1 MSTASPVVL
10 RTAPV
15 PDASPGKTAKR
26 NELLDT
32 VELIKAYVQQ
42 ETVDPLKGAARWMG
56 FGLAGAVA
64 IGLGVFLLMLGLL
77 RLLQTEAASTFDGN
91 WSWAPYAI
99 TLVVSG
105 GIGALAASRIRKQ
118 TLQRKEP
125 RR

>member
-1 MSTASPVVL
+1 
-10 RTAPV
+10 V
-15 PDASPGKTAKR
+15 PDASQGKTAKR
-26 NELLDT
+26 NELVET
-32 VELIKAYVQQ
+32 VELIRAYVQQ

-64 IGLGVFLLMLGLL
+64 LGLGVFLLMLGLL

-99 TLVVSG
+99 TLAVAAL
-105 GIGALAASRIRKQ
+105 IGAIAASRIRKQ